1 METKITLVGKIRFEP
16 ENRTKKHNAQSSW
29 KRVAM
34 VLLSGDVCE
43 YYAWFIQKRYNLVLN
58 KPLRGAHIS
67 FINDSI
73 KELSCN
79 GTKTIEQ
86 IDADWEAVKKKW
98 DGKEIPV
105 ILDLN
110 AATDDKHW
118 WLRVSPQYRD
128 RLHGIRAELGLGQPF
143 FGLHMTIGYANE
155 KNIEHSKYIHNL
167 VKKGFIK

>member
-16 ENRTKKHNAQSSW
+16 ENRTKKHHSQSSW

-73 KELSCN
+73 KDLSCN
-79 GTKTIEQ
+79 GVKTIEQ
-86 IDADWEAVKKKW
+86 IDADWENLKKKW
-98 DGKEIPV
+98 DGKEIPI

-110 AATDDKHW
+110 PKTDGKHW
-118 WLRVSPQYRD
+118 WLNFSSEYRG
-128 RLHGIRAELGLGQPF
+128 RLHSIRSEIGLKKPF
-143 FGLHMTIGYANE
+143 FVLHMTIGYANE

-167 VKKGFIK
+167 IKKINK